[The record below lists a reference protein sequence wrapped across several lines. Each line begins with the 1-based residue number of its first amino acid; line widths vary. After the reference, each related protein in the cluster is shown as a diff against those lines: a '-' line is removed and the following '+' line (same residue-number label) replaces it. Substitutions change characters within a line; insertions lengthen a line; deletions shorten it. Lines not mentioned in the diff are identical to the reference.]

1 MFRFLFRGCHGQ
13 NKSGSLTV
21 YAIHSYVI
29 PGAMTRI
36 LDRYIFRE
44 IATTWLGVTLVLL
57 LILLTNQFARVLGDV
72 AKGNLPKDA
81 AFDVIGLSA
90 LQYLTILVPIG
101 LFLAI
106 MLALGRLYRDSELPA
121 MMACRVGPI
130 DISRPLTWLMLP
142 LVLSVAFLS
151 IEGGPWALKN
161 VDRIGAEARREADL
175 ASIEPGKFTVFG
187 PERAVVYGNAITPE
201 GHMEDVF
208 MQRRVEGGH
217 IEVVIA
223 KLGEMVEADDP
234 DVRMLVL
241 HDGRRYEGVPGTTE
255 FRVTEFAEHGVP
267 YRLPSLGTPEPRP
280 RAMAFFDLM
289 RSDEPEHIAEFQWRL
304 GVPLSTIILAI
315 LAVPLSRSQPRAGR
329 YGRLAIGL
337 LVFIIYLNMMS
348 AAKAWIEQSTISPAL
363 GIWWV
368 HGVVLLFALG
378 LLAVQNGYH
387 RRIFR

>member
-1 MFRFLFRGCHGQ
+1 
-13 NKSGSLTV
+13 
-21 YAIHSYVI
+21 
-29 PGAMTRI
+29 MTRI

-90 LQYLTILVPIG
+90 MQYLTILVPIG
-101 LFLAI
+101 LFLAV

-130 DISRPLTWLMLP
+130 DIYRPLTWLMLP
-142 LVLSVAFLS
+142 LVLSVAWLS

-175 ASIEPGKFTVFG
+175 ASIEPGMFTVFG
-187 PERAVVYGNAITPE
+187 PEKAVVYGNAVTPE

-208 MQRRVEGGH
+208 MQRRVDGGH

-267 YRLPSLGTPEPRP
+267 YRLPSLTTPEPRP
-280 RAMAFFDLM
+280 RAMAFFDLA
-289 RSDEPEHIAEFQWRL
+289 RSDDPEHIAEFQWRL

-368 HGVVLLFALG
+368 HAVVLLFALG

>member
-1 MFRFLFRGCHGQ
+1 M
-13 NKSGSLTV
+13 
-21 YAIHSYVI
+21 I
-29 PGAMTRI
+29 RI

-44 IATTWLGVTLVLL
+44 IAMTWLGVTMVLL

-72 AKGNLPKDA
+72 AKGKLPKNA

-90 LQYLTILVPIG
+90 VQYLTILVPIG

-121 MMACRVGPI
+121 MMACRVGPSGI
-130 DISRPLTWLMLP
+130 YRPLAWLMVP
-142 LVLSVAFLS
+142 LVLGVAWLS
-151 IEGGPWALKN
+151 IEVGPRALTA

-175 ASIEPGKFTVFG
+175 ASIEPGRFTVLG
-187 PERAVVYGNAITPE
+187 PDRAVVYGNNVTPE
-201 GHMEDVF
+201 GHLEKVF
-208 MQRRVEGGH
+208 MQRLVDGGR
-217 IEVVIA
+217 IEVVTSEY
-223 KLGEMVEADDP
+223 GEMVESDDP
-234 DVRMLVL
+234 NIRMLVL
-241 HDGRRYEGVPGTTE
+241 HNGRRYEGVPGTSE
-255 FRVTEFAEHGVP
+255 FRIIEFAEHGVP
-267 YRLPSLGTPEPRP
+267 YKLPSLRTSEPRP
-280 RAMAFFDLM
+280 RAMAFLDLM

-348 AAKAWIEQSTISPAL
+348 AAKAWVEQSTISPTL

-368 HGVVLLFALG
+368 HATALSFALG

-387 RRIFR
+387 RRLFG